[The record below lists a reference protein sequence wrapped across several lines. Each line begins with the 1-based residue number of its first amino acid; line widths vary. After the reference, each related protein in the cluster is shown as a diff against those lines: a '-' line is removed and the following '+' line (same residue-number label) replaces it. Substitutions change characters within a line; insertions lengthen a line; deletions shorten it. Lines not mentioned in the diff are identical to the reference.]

1 MSQIEI
7 AQIIEQIKQEI
18 EVDASGKAKASVRA
32 TARLAGVDEKA
43 IRHTLEN
50 AEQKPSKLAVMLM
63 EHSFQSAELKEWKTN
78 GIPDKAIAIILE
90 YYAFYANRYCNP
102 QARLVCR
109 SFNTIGIRA
118 WIQEK
123 LGWIK
128 PTTANETTMT
138 QIQLLAAIAQ
148 QMAEQ
153 EQRLIQQQQQQAE
166 ILRRLKAVEV
176 EQDRVN
182 TPCGH
187 KYSVVG
193 FANLQ
198 GLEISAKEASAKG
211 KKASA
216 LCRKQGIE
224 IERIHDPRFG
234 RVGLYPES
242 ILIEVFSSSSK
253 EKAIA

>member
-7 AQIIEQIKQEI
+7 VEIIEQIKQEI
-18 EVDASGKAKASVRA
+18 EVDADGHGKASIRA
-32 TARLAGVDEKA
+32 TARLAGVSDMAIIKA
-43 IRHTLEN
+43 LESAN
-50 AEQKPSKLAVMLM
+50 LEPSKLSKILM
-63 EHSFQSAELKEWKTN
+63 DYGFDATNQKQWRTN
-78 GIPDKAIAIILE
+78 GIPDTAIAIILE
-90 YYAFYANRYCNP
+90 YYAFDAGRYSTK

-118 WIQEK
+118 WIQDK
-123 LGWIK
+123 LGWTK
-128 PTTANETTMT
+128 PVTPNETGMT
-138 QIQLLAAIAQ
+138 QIQLLAALAQ
-148 QMAEQ
+148 QLADQ
-153 EQRLIQQQQQQAE
+153 EQYLLQQQQQQTQV
-166 ILRRLKAVEV
+166 LHRLKAVEV

-198 GLEISAKEASAKG
+198 GLEISVKVASAKG
-211 KKASA
+211 RKASA

-234 RVGLYPES
+234 QVGLYPES
-242 ILIEVFSSSSK
+242 VLVEVF
-253 EKAIA
+253 KAEQN

>member
-7 AQIIEQIKQEI
+7 AEIIEQIKQEI
-18 EVDASGKAKASVRA
+18 EVDSNGQGKASIRA
-32 TARLAGVDEKA
+32 AARLANVNDAGLLRSLKTAAD
-43 IRHTLEN
+43 ISR
-50 AEQKPSKLAVMLM
+50 SKLVERLIYKGF
-63 EHSFQSAELKEWKTN
+63 ECAEILLWSES
-78 GIPDKAIAIILE
+78 GIPDVAVATILH
-90 YYAFYANRYCNP
+90 YYGYEAGKRCTTQAKLACEAFE
-102 QARLVCR
+102 
-109 SFNTIGIRA
+109 SIGVRA
-118 WIQEK
+118 WIQDL
-123 LGWIK
+123 LGWTK
-128 PTTANETTMT
+128 PANPSETAMT

-153 EQRLIQQQQQQAE
+153 EQHLLQQQQQQTE
-166 ILRRLKAVEV
+166 ILARLKAVEV

-198 GLEISAKEASAKG
+198 GLEISVKEASTKG
-211 KKASA
+211 RKASA

-234 RVGLYPES
+234 KVGLYPES
-242 ILIEVFSSSSK
+242 ILVEVFSTGQN
-253 EKAIA
+253 

>member
-1 MSQIEI
+1 MSQIEV

-18 EVDASGKAKASVRA
+18 TVDASGKAKASIRA
-32 TARLAGVDEKA
+32 TARLAGVSATA
-43 IRHTLEN
+43 ILKTFESVN
-50 AEQKPSKLAVMLM
+50 QEPSKLAQMLL
-63 EHSFQSAELKEWKTN
+63 ESWFEAVNLQEWRTD

-90 YYAFYANRYCNP
+90 YYAHEAGRYCTK

-123 LGWIK
+123 LGWTK
-128 PTTANETTMT
+128 PTTANETALT

-153 EQRLIQQQQQQAE
+153 EQRLLQQQQQQAE
-166 ILRRLKAVEV
+166 ILHRLKDVEI
-176 EQDRVN
+176 EQDRFN
-182 TPCGH
+182 TPSGH
-187 KYSVVG
+187 KYSIVG

-216 LCRKQGIE
+216 LCRKQNIE

-242 ILIEVFSSSSK
+242 VLIEVFC
-253 EKAIA
+253 ANQN

>member
-1 MSQIEI
+1 MLTHLWRDSEINQMPQDEEIGKYSIPKGYVNATQMCHANNKSWGHYKERKSTKGYWAALSNDIGIPISSLVIEI
-7 AQIIEQIKQEI
+7 DGYGSSQGTWVHPE
-18 EVDASGKAKASVRA
+18 
-32 TARLAGVDEKA
+32 
-43 IRHTLEN
+43 
-50 AEQKPSKLAVMLM
+50 
-63 EHSFQSAELKEWKTN
+63 
-78 GIPDKAIAIILE
+78 IAIDLAQWVSVE
-90 YYAFYANRYCNP
+90 FRLWANRT
-102 QARLVCR
+102 LMKVM
-109 SFNTIGIRA
+109 TG
-118 WIQEK
+118 QE
-123 LGWIK
+123 
-128 PTTANETTMT
+128 TVQQQSMT

-153 EQRLIQQQQQQAE
+153 EQRLLQQQQQQAE
-166 ILRRLKAVEV
+166 ILERLKAVEV

-187 KYSVVG
+187 KYSIVG

-216 LCRKQGIE
+216 LCRKQCIE

-242 ILIEVFSSSSK
+242 VLIEVFC
-253 EKAIA
+253 ANQN